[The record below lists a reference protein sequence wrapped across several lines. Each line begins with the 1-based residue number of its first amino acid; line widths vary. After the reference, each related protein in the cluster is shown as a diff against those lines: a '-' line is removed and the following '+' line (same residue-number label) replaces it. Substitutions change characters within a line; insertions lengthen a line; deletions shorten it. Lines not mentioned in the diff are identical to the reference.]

1 MEILNTAPVTII
13 APWTMLCAVIG
24 TICIVLTVSFLTDE
38 KLISA
43 AVTASLALIAMI
55 IIVACP
61 RELPTER
68 QTYVVEITDDSYFSE
83 LISHNFTLK
92 RLYDNR
98 NIYEIEG
105 IPYDGLTKGVE

>member
-1 MEILNTAPVTII
+1 MEILNTAPVMII
-13 APWTMLCAVIG
+13 APWTTLCAIVAV
-24 TICIVLTVSFLTDE
+24 ICIVLTIFFLTDE
-38 KLISA
+38 KMIA
-43 AVTASLALIAMI
+43 MAVTASLTLIAMI
-55 IIVACP
+55 IILTCP

-68 QTYVVEITDDSYFSE
+68 QTYIVEITDDSYFSE

-105 IPYDGLTKGVE
+105 IPYDGLTKGAE